1 MTQNSYPFADQPT
14 TEAQYSEGFSR
25 MQLTGVDGHPADNN
39 LRVFGDATGMQV
51 KAPAGFAIVRGH
63 FYENTDEVL
72 LELSPSDT
80 TPRRDLVV
88 LRLDASV
95 DSVVLAVVEGTP
107 AVSPSDPS
115 LVQVPG
121 GIWEEPVARIVVAA
135 SASTIGPNDVQD
147 LRRFLGTQFG
157 RWRTSTRPAS
167 PIPGTAGFNTTTGIP
182 EFWNGSTWSA
192 FTPTEISANIITS
205 GTLDAARIGD
215 GSIPDAKINSLNAG
229 KLTAGTIPP
238 ARIGTGAINNARL
251 ADGSVSEAKI
261 ANGAVSNA
269 KISAV
274 DAGKVSSGVLALARI
289 PALDA
294 SRIPNLDAGKLTS
307 GTLPSARIGSNA
319 ITTAR
324 IGDGQVS
331 DAKIASV
338 GAGKVTGTL
347 ADARIP
353 SLNASKI
360 TAGTFSDARI
370 PSLPA
375 SRITSGSFNADR
387 IPSLPASRITSGSFN
402 ADRIPSLPASK
413 ITSGSFSTSR
423 IPNLSATKIT
433 SGTFST
439 SRIPSLS
446 ATKITSGDI
455 SRPVITTGRG
465 RFGAAWNNNI
475 TSTRR
480 SIWMESNGEMGH
492 TASSRKFKK
501 DIKDTAMK
509 LEDVLKLRVTDFKY
523 KANPDH
529 VETGMIA
536 EEVADTG
543 LEFLVSRNED
553 GSPHGVHYEM
563 LSLAVLALAQEQQK
577 QIEALVAR
585 VEELEA
591 TDAA

>member
-1 MTQNSYPFADQPT
+1 
-14 TEAQYSEGFSR
+14 
-25 MQLTGVDGHPADNN
+25 MQLTGVDGHPEDDK
-39 LRVFGDATGMQV
+39 LKVFADATGMQV

-72 LELSPSDT
+72 LELSPSGNN
-80 TPRRDLVV
+80 PRRDLVV

-121 GIWEEPVARIVVAA
+121 GIWEEPLARVVVSA

-157 RWRTSTRPAS
+157 RWRTATRPSA

-205 GTLDAARIGD
+205 GTLSAARIAD
-215 GSIPDAKINSLNAG
+215 GSITEP
-229 KLTAGTIPP
+229 KLA
-238 ARIGTGAINNARL
+238 NN
-251 ADGSVSEAKI
+251 SVS
-261 ANGAVSNA
+261 NV

-274 DAGKVSSGVLALARI
+274 DASKVSSGTLNGARI
-289 PALDA
+289 PD
-294 SRIPNLDAGKLTS
+294 
-307 GTLPSARIGSNA
+307 LP
-319 ITTAR
+319 
-324 IGDGQVS
+324 
-331 DAKIASV
+331 
-338 GAGKVTGTL
+338 
-347 ADARIP
+347 
-353 SLNASKI
+353 ASKI
-360 TAGTFSDARI
+360 TSGAFALDRI
-370 PSLPA
+370 PALPA
-375 SRITSGSFNADR
+375 SRITSGSFVDAR
-387 IPSLPASRITSGSFN
+387 IPNLDASKITSGSFGSVRIATGAITFGKIADASINNPKYQTGSVNDRVISDVN
-402 ADRIPSLPASK
+402 ASKVNAGVLNGARIPDLPASK
-413 ITSGSFSTSR
+413 ITSGAFNVAR
-423 IPNLSATKIT
+423 IPNLDASKIT
-433 SGTFST
+433 SGN
-439 SRIPSLS
+439 I
-446 ATKITSGDI
+446 A
-455 SRPVITTGRG
+455 RPVSTEGGG
-465 RFGAAWNNNI
+465 RFQAAWNNNI
-475 TSTRR
+475 TSERR
-480 SIWMESNGEMGH
+480 AVWMQNNGQLGH
-492 TASSRKFKK
+492 TASSKKFKK
-501 DIKDTAMK
+501 EIKDTAMK
-509 LEDVLKLRVTDFKY
+509 VEDVLKLRVTDFKY
-523 KANPDH
+523 KASPDH

-553 GSPHGVHYEM
+553 GSPHSVHYEM